1 MPFLRGLMP
10 IRRTLY
16 YLEKGDIYLRN
27 EVKILT
33 VTFNPEMGNSKGAR
47 EFVFWHWEQLQYKN
61 PYVQL
66 VKFRRSFPIPYI
78 QAFLEDG
85 SEVLMDLDN
94 YTRQDVHDRLS
105 RILGK
110 TKNIL
115 EHERVTTAKAEN
127 PAYFGE
133 SYPRQCICEMQGQQP
148 CPSVVPLPDYMRG
161 KWRWNKNLC

>member
-1 MPFLRGLMP
+1 
-10 IRRTLY
+10 
-16 YLEKGDIYLRN
+16 
-27 EVKILT
+27 
-33 VTFNPEMGNSKGAR
+33 
-47 EFVFWHWEQLQYKN
+47 
-61 PYVQL
+61 
-66 VKFRRSFPIPYI
+66 
-78 QAFLEDG
+78 
-85 SEVLMDLDN
+85 MDLDN

-110 TKNIL
+110 TKKIL

-127 PAYFGE
+127 LAYFGE